1 MADTPSFDAPTSDSP
16 TFESPITRLPDGASG
31 SLLLADESS
40 LTKLLVRS
48 DRPQFDVVFGS
59 TRRVADTLVCGLRP
73 GEWHVLGSARAV
85 AVVEALIDGGG
96 FTHVID
102 VTHGRALLRV
112 TGADAA
118 STLEKVCS
126 LDWRDSMTPDGAA
139 TSAAVAKVVCDIVR
153 DDIDAAPSYLI
164 GCDRSF
170 GQYLFDALLD
180 AGDEFAMVA
189 G

>member
-1 MADTPSFDAPTSDSP
+1 MADTPGFDAPTSDSP
-16 TFESPITRLPDGASG
+16 TFESPITHVPEGGAG
-31 SLLLADESS
+31 SLMLADESS

-59 TRRVADTLVCGLRP
+59 SRRVADSLVCGLRP
-73 GEWHVLGSARAV
+73 GEWHVLGSAGAV
-85 AVVEALIDGGG
+85 AVVELQIDRGG

-102 VTHGRALLRV
+102 LTHGRALLRV

-118 STLEKVCS
+118 RTLEKVCG
-126 LDWRDSMTPDGAA
+126 LDWGDSMTPDRAA
-139 TSAAVAKVVCDIVR
+139 TSASVAKVVCDIVR
-153 DDIDAAPSYLI
+153 DDIDAVPSYLI

-170 GQYLFDALLD
+170 GQYLFDAVLD
-180 AGDEFAMVA
+180 AGGEFAMVA